1 MPGVDFLST
10 VTKTVSYEE
19 PSAILAIIIVVT
31 IVAIGM
37 LIGILVD
44 SSFVAVVGAVIGIFL
59 SIIISFGFPVEK
71 TKDVAGYEVTISSD
85 VNLVEFYEKYE
96 IIGDPVINENGQ
108 KVYFITEK

>member
-37 LIGILVD
+37 LNRRKW
-44 SSFVAVVGAVIGIFL
+44 SESIF
-59 SIIISFGFPVEK
+59 
-71 TKDVAGYEVTISSD
+71 Y
-85 VNLVEFYEKYE
+85 Y
-96 IIGDPVINENGQ
+96 
-108 KVYFITEK
+108 